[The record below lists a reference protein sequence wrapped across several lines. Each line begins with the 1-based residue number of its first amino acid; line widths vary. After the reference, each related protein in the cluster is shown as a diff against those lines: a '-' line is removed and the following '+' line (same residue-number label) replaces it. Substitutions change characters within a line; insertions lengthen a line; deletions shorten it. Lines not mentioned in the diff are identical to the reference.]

1 MDRNKILLGVAATI
15 AIGLIAYQ
23 MLIGQ
28 SYDPIVFMGD
38 EYRHVEKTEVNT
50 VENHFFTPAGVEVN
64 EAGRFIQISKYD
76 HPDLTADQVGL
87 VQQQVITSFA
97 LRAIEGYDDRF
108 FGLYRG
114 TVPVYGYMRAD
125 AFVLHAGPEQG
136 NADEA
141 ALRAAAAARIDELSG
156 IPTGF

>member
-1 MDRNKILLGVAATI
+1 MDRIKILLAGAAIIVVGFVAYKA
-15 AIGLIAYQ
+15 LSNPRYE
-23 MLIGQ
+23 
-28 SYDPIVFMGD
+28 PILFMG
-38 EYRHVEKTEVNT
+38 EQYTHVEKTEVNK
-50 VENHFFTPAGVEVN
+50 VENHFFTPGGIDVN
-64 EAGRFIQISKYD
+64 DAGRFIQVSKYD
-76 HPDLTADQVGL
+76 HPDLTADMVSR
-87 VQQQVITSFA
+87 VQTQVIASFA
-97 LRAIEGYDDRF
+97 LRAVPGSDDRF

-141 ALRAAAAARIDELSG
+141 ALLAAAAARIDELSG